1 MCFCD
6 VMDVWGMG
14 VALVTSRG
22 GSDVEMDVVWHKN
35 EAVGEEVTS
44 ESGGVA
50 LIDCLY
56 FFPLFRV
63 W

>member
-1 MCFCD
+1 MGHLKGNGLCFCD
-6 VMDVWGMG
+6 VMDVWEMG

-35 EAVGEEVTS
+35 EAVGEEV
-44 ESGGVA
+44 
-50 LIDCLY
+50 IDFLY
-56 FFPLFRV
+56 FFPLRRV